1 MSLSREVGLSPGDIV
16 LEWDP
21 ALPPPKAQ
29 FLAHVYCGQMA
40 VWIKMAL
47 DIEVGV
53 SPGDIVLDLHPAPP
67 QKRTQP
73 PNFWPV
79 SIVAKRLYV
88 SGYNLVRR

>member
-1 MSLSREVGLSPGDIV
+1 
-16 LEWDP
+16 
-21 ALPPPKAQ
+21 
-29 FLAHVYCGQMA
+29 MA